1 MRALCF
7 TLPFVLA
14 ALVGCAGNP
23 LTGDAGGV
31 REVGNTSSIRGFYDY
46 ARTTWGV
53 EKGPQIHITHVRLA
67 LKMPATIVMQK
78 QAIGEIPIIT
88 KTDKREALLSTRA
101 QMAVLDRGLRT
112 QFEKKA
118 VQYGVTISE
127 MAGDVIHVDVAS
139 IYSFCEAYKGC
150 KTRLNLRVRLTD
162 VEGKVRWKYDGA
174 IEQTAPKEQINQP
187 LFDTFADTLLEAMKK
202 DGVLAD

>member
-1 MRALCF
+1 
-7 TLPFVLA
+7 
-14 ALVGCAGNP
+14 
-23 LTGDAGGV
+23 
-31 REVGNTSSIRGFYDY
+31 
-46 ARTTWGV
+46 
-53 EKGPQIHITHVRLA
+53 
-67 LKMPATIVMQK
+67 
-78 QAIGEIPIIT
+78 
-88 KTDKREALLSTRA
+88 
-101 QMAVLDRGLRT
+101 
-112 QFEKKA
+112 
-118 VQYGVTISE
+118 

-202 DGVLAD
+202 DGILAD